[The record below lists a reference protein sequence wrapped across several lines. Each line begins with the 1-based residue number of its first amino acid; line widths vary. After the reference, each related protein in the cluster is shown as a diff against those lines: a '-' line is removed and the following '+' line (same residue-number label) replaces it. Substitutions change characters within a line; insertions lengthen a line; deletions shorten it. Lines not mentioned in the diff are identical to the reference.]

1 VDVPEP
7 PRGFD
12 TGAICAISM
21 DDPRAQRD
29 LQPRA
34 PRLEPEDKALAAS
47 DRQQR
52 RVQFVQGFAS
62 LGIGRKHVLHFWSRE
77 VCVIVSGSAGDD
89 AMRQANPS
97 KNPRG
102 TVGAPQ
108 RRCRAGTDDRNGQGE
123 RRSGSDDQWHGNTP
137 AQPQGAASQ
146 RSTDRPHDRVTSH
159 KSDGHHM
166 YPSDLHRPDPGADT
180 LERYALQN
188 AHRRVKS
195 GAEQAVPGCARG

>member
-123 RRSGSDDQWHGNTP
+123 RRSGSGSDDQRHGDTP
-137 AQPQGAASQ
+137 AQPQGVASQ
-146 RSTDRPHDRVTSH
+146 RSTDRPHDRRGLGRTTSLA
-159 KSDGHHM
+159 
-166 YPSDLHRPDPGADT
+166 PRT
-180 LERYALQN
+180 
-188 AHRRVKS
+188 
-195 GAEQAVPGCARG
+195 ARGLTARHLSLPVGGHFAAWSALACLL